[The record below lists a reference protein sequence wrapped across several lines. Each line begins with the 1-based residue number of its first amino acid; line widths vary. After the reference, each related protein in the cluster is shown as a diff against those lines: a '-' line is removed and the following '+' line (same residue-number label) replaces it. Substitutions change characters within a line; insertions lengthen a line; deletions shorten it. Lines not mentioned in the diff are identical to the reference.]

1 MKIESAEFILSAMGR
16 DQFPR
21 DGRPEVAFV
30 GRSNVGKSSLL
41 NRLVQRKKLARTGS
55 TPGRTRAVNYFLIN
69 RRFYFVDLPGY
80 GFAKAARTE
89 RQRWAELMN
98 DYFRSSE
105 VGEDG
110 FVLNKLLVQL
120 IDGKV
125 GATKLDIEAQTYFQ
139 DLGLERLFVATKI
152 DKVSR
157 SRRHKALRTIREQL
171 AVPNSIPLVAFS
183 ATSGEGVQELWR
195 GVQAFL
201 RGDPSPTVHQDS
213 RKAQ

>member
-1 MKIESAEFILSAMGR
+1 MGR

-30 GRSNVGKSSLL
+30 GRSNVGNSSLL

-55 TPGRTRAVNYFLIN
+55 TPGRTRAVNFFLIN

-105 VGEDG
+105 LSEEGV
-110 FVLNKLLVQL
+110 VLDKLLVQL

-125 GATKLDIEAQTYFQ
+125 GATKLDIEAQVYFQ
-139 DLGLERLFVATKI
+139 DLGLPRLFVATKI

-157 SRRHKALRTIREQL
+157 SRRHKALRKIRDQL
-171 AVPNSIPLVAFS
+171 AVPESISLVPFS
-183 ATSGEGVQELWR
+183 AVSGEGVQELWR

-201 RGDPSPTVHQDS
+201 TGEDSPPVHQDS
-213 RKAQ
+213 RKVQP